1 MPLDAEFSDCYV
13 VRRLSDATTVAVPF
27 QACLNGAMR
36 RLDKWTDLAIG
47 SLHKRRPRNNL
58 RAPHIERPMDDLS
71 PQAAAAI
78 ARTGIEEY
86 LEEAHGSG
94 RLDEQLFNDARR
106 QTFPN
111 LLAWLTDEAID
122 RVSPRLKEGVCRAI
136 EQAKWEDIVNA
147 YRQSVRFGTGGI
159 RGMMAFD
166 RESILR
172 LKTEGIGAPIL
183 KGPNTINDL
192 VLMLTSTGVARFGR
206 SQNPPFQK
214 VVIGY
219 DSRVRGQDFA
229 ALVAKVFLAFDYTVY
244 FFDAPCP
251 YPEVTFAIPCDAVK
265 ADVGILIS
273 ASHND
278 YRYNGYKLSCANGS
292 QFDARQRDEMY
303 RQFIAVARPADIRL
317 CEFRDAGKDRLWFL
331 GGREPLEGV
340 DYAGR
345 EGNLIDMHRLHLG
358 HVKRFLMTPDLP
370 RQQASSPDPLR
381 IGFCAFHGAGRVAVP
396 RLLREVGFTT
406 IKPITLNGLNDLDGM
421 FPSFCS
427 DPGREQQPDPG
438 DPRAADVAAKAFIEQ
453 YGSLDEMD
461 VLIGT
466 DPDADRCGIVV
477 KVDPARRELYG
488 GKEYALLPA
497 DDAWAL
503 LLWYRLQREIETHGH
518 VVDADRKFIVLSTTT
533 SDAIVRVATK
543 FGLGVIKTW
552 VGFACLAAAVRDV
565 WEGKWRDLAGLDE
578 GRPGGDG
585 RQLLCHPFVCSSSGL
600 TDRRSINVAA
610 MEQSNGFSILGG
622 PPPDQRSLGGGGHV
636 RDKDGTLAALL
647 VAEIAAWAKSQG
659 TTLLELL
666 DQRIYLDPEIGLFV
680 NLYEPDPLD
689 GEYPGI
695 EGDKLKKA
703 ILRRALGYAQFA
715 LAGDL
720 TLGGRKVLSAV
731 IYRTGKYDAIYPATS
746 DFQFPDE
753 GVRFY
758 FDADRLQHVT
768 VRPSGTG
775 NSLRFHIQLHAI
787 PTAGNVLQVKKQLRE
802 EGMRIM
808 ADLRAKLGAPAG
820 R

>member
-1 MPLDAEFSDCYV
+1 MGDLNIAHVLDA
-13 VRRLSDATTVAVPF
+13 
-27 QACLNGAMR
+27 
-36 RLDKWTDLAIG
+36 
-47 SLHKRRPRNNL
+47 
-58 RAPHIERPMDDLS
+58 
-71 PQAAAAI
+71 
-78 ARTGIEEY
+78 AREGISGY
-86 LEEAHGSG
+86 LEQAYRDG
-94 RLDEQLFNDARR
+94 RLDEQLYKSAQAR
-106 QTFPN
+106 TLPA
-111 LLAWLTDEAID
+111 LEAWLIDEAID
-122 RVSPRLKEGVCRAI
+122 KVSPFLKRGVCAAI
-136 EQAKWEDIVNA
+136 EQGRWEALVNA

-166 RESILR
+166 RESIMR
-172 LKTEGIGAPIL
+172 LKSEGIGAPIL

-192 VLMLTSTGVARFGR
+192 VLMLTSTGVAKFGR

-219 DSRVRGQDFA
+219 DSRIRGHDFA
-229 ALVAKVFLAFDYTVY
+229 ALVAQVFLAFDYTVF

-251 YPEVTFAIPCDAVK
+251 YPEVTFAIPCDRVK

-303 RQFIAVARPADIRL
+303 NLFIALARPADIRL
-317 CEFRDAGKDRLWFL
+317 CSFRDAGKDRLWFL
-331 GGREPLEGV
+331 GGSAPLPDV

-345 EGNLIDMHRLHLG
+345 EGNLIDMHRLHLD
-358 HVKRFLMTPDLP
+358 HVKTFLMTPDLP
-370 RQQASSPDPLR
+370 HQQASSPDPLR
-381 IGFCAFHGAGRVAVP
+381 IGYCAFHGAGRIAVP
-396 RLLREVGFTT
+396 RLLREVGFRT
-406 IKPITLNGLNDLDGM
+406 IRPITVNGLNDLDGM

-438 DPRAADVAAKAFIEQ
+438 DPRAADVAAKAFKSQ

-461 VLIGT
+461 ILIGT

-477 KVDPARRELYG
+477 KVDESRRELYG

-503 LLWYRLQREIETHGH
+503 LLWYRLQREIETHGR

-533 SDAIVRVATK
+533 SDAIVRVARK
-543 FGLGVIKTW
+543 YGLGAVKTW
-552 VGFACLAAAVRDV
+552 VGFACLAAAVRDI
-565 WEGKWRDLAGLDE
+565 WDGKWKELAELDE
-578 GRPGGDG
+578 GRVRGDE
-585 RQLLCHPFVCSSSGL
+585 RQMLCHPFVCSAEGL
-600 TDRRSINVAA
+600 TERRSINVAA

-622 PPPDQRSLGGGGHV
+622 PPPDNRSLGAGGHV

-647 VAEIAAWAKSQG
+647 VAEIAAWAKAHG

-666 DQRIYLDPEIGLFV
+666 DERIYLDPDVGLFV

-695 EGDKLKKA
+695 EGDRLKKA
-703 ILRRALGYAQFA
+703 ILRRALGYQQLAM
-715 LAGDL
+715 AGDL
-720 TLGGRKVLSAV
+720 ALGGRKVLSAV
-731 IYRTGKYDAIYPATS
+731 IYRTGKYDAIYPATF

-758 FDADRLQHVT
+758 LDADRLEHVT

-775 NSLRFHIQLHAI
+775 NSLRFHIQLHAK
-787 PTAGNVLQVKKQLRE
+787 PAPGKVLEVKKQLRE
-802 EGMRIM
+802 QGMRIM
-808 ADLRAKLGAPAG
+808 ADLRQKLGAPV